1 MIQNTRIDRQER
13 GLMRAN
19 METGGIPV
27 TEERERHSAPGMKI
41 DVFMVSTTLVIS
53 TQL

>member
-27 TEERERHSAPGMKI
+27 AEERERHSAPGKLM
-41 DVFMVSTTLVIS
+41 FLWCQ
-53 TQL
+53 QLL

>member
-1 MIQNTRIDRQER
+1 MIQNTRIDRQEQ

-27 TEERERHSAPGMKI
+27 TEERERHFAPS
-41 DVFMVSTTLVIS
+41 VTS
-53 TQL
+53 QN